1 MQDQN
6 TTPTSSD
13 SSDPLQSP
21 AASPAASSA
30 EATPS
35 EPDQNL
41 AETPATEAAPAEPPE
56 SKEVSPASVPDSPS
70 AGPAPGGSPE
80 PAAPADTT
88 PTADSTPPPP
98 AVMSTG
104 GGRRPLVVG
113 LVLVVLAVIVAGGAY
128 AWVSRNRDKAPV
140 KQDIP
145 SLSYAV
151 REAGMQVNYPNNTNS
166 SSSDQVLTQL
176 FEGLVRYQNQT
187 KIVPL
192 LATGWTNPDNNDW
205 VFTLRQGAK
214 FHSGRPFTSADVK
227 SSLDYAVAH
236 QSDEDGST
244 TMALASTIKSVTTMG
259 AYKVKITTDG
269 PDPTLLNRLAS
280 LFITDSKAKVGDPD
294 AGTGPYIIKPG
305 TTPSGTAVSLKAV
318 NDYWGGHVYTRE
330 VKFIGVTDVSKLTSA
345 TAAGK
350 YDIAGF
356 FPVSEI
362 SKLHPVQTVVA
373 QDAGVS
379 FLGLNTHR
387 PGSPLTSLA
396 ARQAVS
402 YALDVPAIMK
412 AGGVDGEQASQLI
425 PTTIPG
431 HDPSIANVS
440 QNLEKAKK
448 LLATVPNASA
458 PITLSYGET
467 VSGAAQ
473 EIAKEL
479 TAAGFTV
486 KTQPESSI
494 NALVGIALSG
504 KTDMYHLSYDS
515 DILDGLD
522 IIDSLVLGNANFSDD
537 SITALATQASS
548 VLDPA
553 TRIHLLQQ
561 IEQKIAAQVP
571 DVPLYTQTLTFVVT
585 KHYKNITNDIPTTQA
600 GLYLWKV
607 YQ

>member
-1 MQDQN
+1 MPDQN
-6 TTPTSSD
+6 TTPTTPD
-13 SSDPLQSP
+13 PSDPQ
-21 AASPAASSA
+21 ASVTPSSTSS
-30 EATPS
+30 EATAP
-35 EPDQNL
+35 E
-41 AETPATEAAPAEPPE
+41 TEAAPTPETAAEPTTEAATEPTTSE
-56 SKEVSPASVPDSPS
+56 SPASDSGAAVPGPTSPVFS
-70 AGPAPGGSPE
+70 SPE
-80 PAAPADTT
+80 
-88 PTADSTPPPP
+88 
-98 AVMSTG
+98 
-104 GGRRPLVVG
+104 RQKRKPLLTI
-113 LVLVVLAVIVAGGAY
+113 LVSLVILALIAGGAY
-128 AWVSRNRDKAPV
+128 AWVSHNRDKVPA

-145 SLSYAV
+145 SLSYAL

-176 FEGLVRYQNQT
+176 FEGLVRYQDQT
-187 KIVPL
+187 RIVPL
-192 LATGWTNPDNNDW
+192 LATGWTNPNNNDW
-205 VFTLRQGAK
+205 VFTLRQGVK
-214 FHSGRPFTSADVK
+214 FHDSHPFTSADVK
-227 SSLDYAVAH
+227 STLDYAVAH
-236 QSDEDGST
+236 QNDEDGST

-259 AYKVKITTDG
+259 TYKVRITTDG

-318 NDYWGGHVYTRE
+318 DNYWGGHVYTRE
-330 VKFIGVTDVSKLTSA
+330 VKFVGVTDVSKLTSA
-345 TAAGK
+345 TAAGT

-356 FPVSEI
+356 FPASEI

-373 QDAGVS
+373 PDAGVS

-387 PGSPLTSLA
+387 AGSPLTSLA

-402 YALDVPAIMK
+402 YALNVPAIMK
-412 AGGVDGEQASQLI
+412 AGSVDGAQASQLI

-431 HDPSIANVS
+431 HDPSIGNVS
-440 QNLEKAKK
+440 QNIKKAKE

-479 TAAGFTV
+479 TAVGFTV

-504 KTDMYHLSYDS
+504 KTDIYHLSYDS

-537 SITALATQASS
+537 SIDALATQASS

-561 IEQKIAAQVP
+561 IEQKISAEVP

-585 KHYKNITNDIPTTQA
+585 RHYKNITNDIPTTQA